1 MRKSDNDRPLLQIRK
16 TGKFFGKLAALDGVD
31 IEINEGEAVG
41 IVGPN
46 GSGKTTLIN
55 TITGFYKP
63 STGEIIFRDKKISGL
78 RADQIC
84 SQGIMR
90 TFQSNMIYG
99 DTTTLE
105 NIFRGAFLTLKTG
118 GWGQFFNVS
127 SYRQFNKTLWSRAHE
142 LLEQFGLAEFKDTC
156 AGDLPHGS
164 QRVLGVAMAVA
175 SAPKLLLLDEP
186 MTGMNDQE
194 VSSMLSHI
202 DSIREQGITVVMVE
216 HNMKAMLKAS
226 KRLVVLNFGQVIAD
240 DKAEVVVNMNK
251 VIECY
256 LGREDLQD
264 NA

>member
-1 MRKSDNDRPLLQIRK
+1 MRKSDNNMPLLQIRK
-16 TGKFFGKLAALDGVD
+16 TVKSFGKLVALNDVN

-63 STGEIIFRDKKISGL
+63 SSGEIVFRDKKISGL

-84 SQGIMR
+84 SRGIMR

-99 DTTTLE
+99 DTTTIE
-105 NIFRGAFLTLKTG
+105 NIIRGAFLTIKASS
-118 GWGQFFNVS
+118 WGQFFNVS
-127 SYRQFNKTLWSRAHE
+127 SYRQYNKTLWIRAHK
-142 LLEQFGLAEFKDTC
+142 LLEQFGLADFKDTC

-194 VSSMLSHI
+194 VTTMLSHI
-202 DSIREQGITVVMVE
+202 SSLREQGITVVMVE

-226 KRLVVLNFGQVIAD
+226 KRLVVLDFGQVIAD
-240 DKAEVVVNMNK
+240 DKAEVVVNLK
-251 VIECY
+251 EVIECY
-256 LGREDLQD
+256 LGKEEVHQY
-264 NA
+264 A

>member
-1 MRKSDNDRPLLQIRK
+1 MPLLQIRN
-16 TGKFFGKLAALDGVD
+16 TGKSFGKLAALYDVN
-31 IEINEGEAVG
+31 IEINEGEALG

-63 STGEIIFRDKKISGL
+63 TAGEIVFRGKRVSGL
-78 RADQIC
+78 RPDQIC
-84 SQGIMR
+84 SLGIMR

-99 DTTTLE
+99 DTTTME
-105 NIFRGAFLTLKTG
+105 NIVRGAFLTLKTG
-118 GWGQFFNVS
+118 QWGQFFNVN
-127 SYRQFNKTLWSRAHE
+127 SYRRDEKTIWSRAHE
-142 LLEQFGLAEFKDTC
+142 LLEQFGLADFKDTC

-194 VSSMLSHI
+194 VSTMLTHI
-202 DSIREQGITVVMVE
+202 DHLREQGITVVMVE

-226 KRLVVLNFGQVIAD
+226 KRLVVLDFGQVIAD
-240 DKAEVVVNMNK
+240 DKAGVVVNMK
-251 VIECY
+251 EVIECY
-256 LGREDLQD
+256 LGKEEVHQY
-264 NA
+264 A

>member
-1 MRKSDNDRPLLQIRK
+1 MKKSDNRPFLQIRK
-16 TGKFFGKLAALDGVD
+16 TGKFFGKLAALDDVSV
-31 IEINEGEAVG
+31 EINEGEAVG

-63 STGEIIFRDKKISGL
+63 SAGEIVFRGQRISGL

-84 SQGIMR
+84 SLGIMR
-90 TFQSNMIYG
+90 TFQANMIYG

-105 NIFRGAFLTLKTG
+105 NIFRGAFLTIKTG
-118 GWGQFFNVS
+118 SWGQFFNVK
-127 SYRQFNKTLWSRAHE
+127 SYRRYKKTIESRAHE
-142 LLEQFGLAEFKDTC
+142 LLEQFGLADFKDVC

-175 SAPKLLLLDEP
+175 SDPKLLLLDEP

-194 VSSMLSHI
+194 VTTMLSHI
-202 DSIREQGITVVMVE
+202 SSLRAQGITVVMVE

-226 KRLVVLNFGQVIAD
+226 KRLVVLDFGQVIAD
-240 DKAEVVVNMNK
+240 DKAEVVVNMK
-251 VIECY
+251 EVIECY
-256 LGREDLQD
+256 LGKEDVHQY
-264 NA
+264 A